1 MLKTLEIENIAVI
14 ERAEIEF
21 LPGFNV
27 LTGETGA
34 GKSIVVDSIN
44 AILGERTSREL
55 VRTGAQHAF
64 VSAYFTDIDPCVSAK
79 LEELGYP
86 KNEENDLIITRRI
99 GADGKSL
106 CKINSRTANVSA
118 LKELGKELVNIHGQH
133 DSQALLNPESHIGF
147 IDMLCKSDK
156 PLCEYKEAFSDF
168 MRIRRRLKRLT
179 ADAENNDNAASLLD
193 YQIAEL
199 ENAGVSS
206 GETERLTERKKA
218 LDNAADALS
227 ALSALDSC
235 VNGDDDAPGVR
246 IALSTAAKELEP
258 FALFLPDV
266 EKLLRILAD
275 TDAQLED
282 ALSLSRAA
290 AQQLDSDPEEKEAVE
305 DRLDLLFR
313 LSSKYGGSE
322 ERMLEYLESARK
334 KRALIATDEQEL
346 ERLDSEYDAAL
357 QRVSELAARLS
368 NERKAAAAE
377 FEKNVKR
384 QLEFLDMPGVAFKV
398 DFQKGILSSSGTD
411 RIEFLISANAGEE
424 PRPLA
429 RIASGGELSRIML
442 AIKSILAYND
452 TIDTLIFDEIDTGVS
467 GRASGRIGQK
477 LKSLSKDTQVIT
489 VTHSAQIASF
499 ADSHFLIKKDT
510 ENGRTYS
517 NITPLSKSQRIEELA
532 RIMGGLNITDALLNS
547 AAELLN
553 TSQEANG
560 YGHIRGAARTR
571 TYRAGH
577 Q

>member
-64 VSAYFTDIDPCVSAK
+64 VSAYFTDIDPGVSAK
-79 LEELGYP
+79 LDELGYP

-322 ERMLEYLESARK
+322 ERMLEYLESARE

-368 NERKAAAAE
+368 NERKATAAE

-384 QLEFLDMPGVAFKV
+384 QLEFLDMPGVTFKV

-477 LKSLSKDTQVIT
+477 LKALSKDTQVIT
-489 VTHSAQIASF
+489 VTHSAQIAAF

-547 AAELLN
+547 AAEMLKN
-553 TSQEANG
+553 SQEVN
-560 YGHIRGAARTR
+560 
-571 TYRAGH
+571 
-577 Q
+577 

>member
-179 ADAENNDNAASLLD
+179 ADAENNDNTASLLD

-246 IALSTAAKELEP
+246 VALSTAAKELEP
-258 FALFLPDV
+258 FAPFLPDV

-305 DRLDLLFR
+305 ERLDMLFR

-322 ERMLEYLESARK
+322 ERMLEYLESARE

-368 NERKAAAAE
+368 NERKATAAE

-384 QLEFLDMPGVAFKV
+384 QLEFLDMPGVTFKV

-477 LKSLSKDTQVIT
+477 LKALSKDTQVIT

-547 AAELLN
+547 AAEMLKN
-553 TSQEANG
+553 SQEV
-560 YGHIRGAARTR
+560 Y
-571 TYRAGH
+571 
-577 Q
+577 

>member
-313 LSSKYGGSE
+313 LSSKYGGPE

-547 AAELLN
+547 AAEMLKN
-553 TSQEANG
+553 SQEVN
-560 YGHIRGAARTR
+560 
-571 TYRAGH
+571 
-577 Q
+577 

>member
-79 LEELGYP
+79 LDELGYP

-179 ADAENNDNAASLLD
+179 ADAENNDNTASLLD

-246 IALSTAAKELEP
+246 VALSTAAKELEP
-258 FALFLPDV
+258 FAPFLHDV
-266 EKLLRILAD
+266 EMLLRILAD

-305 DRLDLLFR
+305 ERLDLLFR

-322 ERMLEYLESARK
+322 ERMLEYLESARE

-368 NERKAAAAE
+368 NERKATAAE

-384 QLEFLDMPGVAFKV
+384 QLEFLDMPGVTFKV

-477 LKSLSKDTQVIT
+477 LKALSKDTQVIT

-547 AAELLN
+547 AAEMLKN
-553 TSQEANG
+553 SQEVN
-560 YGHIRGAARTR
+560 
-571 TYRAGH
+571 
-577 Q
+577 

>member
-64 VSAYFTDIDPCVSAK
+64 VSAYFTDIDPGVSAK
-79 LEELGYP
+79 LDELGYP

-547 AAELLN
+547 AAEMLKN
-553 TSQEANG
+553 SQEVN
-560 YGHIRGAARTR
+560 
-571 TYRAGH
+571 
-577 Q
+577 

>member
-64 VSAYFTDIDPCVSAK
+64 VSAYFTDIDPSVSAK

-179 ADAENNDNAASLLD
+179 ADAENNDNTASLLD

-199 ENAGVSS
+199 ESAGVSS

-246 IALSTAAKELEP
+246 VALSTAAKELEP
-258 FALFLPDV
+258 FAPFLPDV

-275 TDAQLED
+275 TDSQLED

-305 DRLDLLFR
+305 ERLDLLFR

-322 ERMLEYLESARK
+322 ERMLEYLESARE

-357 QRVSELAARLS
+357 QRVSELATRLS

-384 QLEFLDMPGVAFKV
+384 QLEFLDMPGVTFKV

-477 LKSLSKDTQVIT
+477 LKALSKDTQVIT
-489 VTHSAQIASF
+489 VTHSAQIAAF

-547 AAELLN
+547 AAEMLKN
-553 TSQEANG
+553 SQEVN
-560 YGHIRGAARTR
+560 
-571 TYRAGH
+571 
-577 Q
+577 

>member
-147 IDMLCKSDK
+147 IDMLCRSDK

-179 ADAENNDNAASLLD
+179 ADAENNDNTASLLD

-246 IALSTAAKELEP
+246 IALSTAAKDLEP

-322 ERMLEYLESARK
+322 ERMLEYLESARE

-384 QLEFLDMPGVAFKV
+384 QLEFLDMPGVTFKV

-477 LKSLSKDTQVIT
+477 LKALSKDTQVIT
-489 VTHSAQIASF
+489 VTHSAQIAAF

-547 AAELLN
+547 AAEMLKN
-553 TSQEANG
+553 SQEVN
-560 YGHIRGAARTR
+560 
-571 TYRAGH
+571 
-577 Q
+577 

>member
-179 ADAENNDNAASLLD
+179 ADAENNDNTASLLD

-246 IALSTAAKELEP
+246 VALSTVAKELEP
-258 FALFLPDV
+258 FAPFLPDV

-305 DRLDLLFR
+305 ERLDLLFR

-322 ERMLEYLESARK
+322 ERMIEYLESARE

-384 QLEFLDMPGVAFKV
+384 QLEFLDMPGVTFKV

-477 LKSLSKDTQVIT
+477 LKALSKDTQVIT
-489 VTHSAQIASF
+489 VTHSAQIAAF

-517 NITPLSKSQRIEELA
+517 NITPLSKAQRIEELA

-547 AAELLN
+547 AAEMLKN
-553 TSQEANG
+553 SQEVN
-560 YGHIRGAARTR
+560 
-571 TYRAGH
+571 
-577 Q
+577 

>member
-106 CKINSRTANVSA
+106 CKINSRTANVST

-133 DSQALLNPESHIGF
+133 DSQALLNPESHISF

-305 DRLDLLFR
+305 ERLDMLFR

-368 NERKAAAAE
+368 NERKATAAE

-384 QLEFLDMPGVAFKV
+384 QLEFLDMPGVTFKV

-477 LKSLSKDTQVIT
+477 LKALSKDTQVIT
-489 VTHSAQIASF
+489 VTHSAQIAAF

-517 NITPLSKSQRIEELA
+517 NITPLSKAQRIEELA

-547 AAELLN
+547 AAEMLKN
-553 TSQEANG
+553 SQEV
-560 YGHIRGAARTR
+560 Y
-571 TYRAGH
+571 
-577 Q
+577 

>member
-106 CKINSRTANVSA
+106 CKINSRTANVST

-133 DSQALLNPESHIGF
+133 DSQALLNPESHISF

-179 ADAENNDNAASLLD
+179 ADAENNDNTASLLD

-199 ENAGVSS
+199 GNAGVSS
-206 GETERLTERKKA
+206 GGTERLTERKKG

-305 DRLDLLFR
+305 ERLDMLFR

-368 NERKAAAAE
+368 NERKATAAE

-384 QLEFLDMPGVAFKV
+384 QLEFLDMPGVTFKV

-477 LKSLSKDTQVIT
+477 LKALSKDTQVIT
-489 VTHSAQIASF
+489 VTHSAQIAAF

-517 NITPLSKSQRIEELA
+517 NITPLSKAQRIEELA

-547 AAELLN
+547 AAEMLKN
-553 TSQEANG
+553 SQEV
-560 YGHIRGAARTR
+560 Y
-571 TYRAGH
+571 
-577 Q
+577 

>member
-106 CKINSRTANVSA
+106 CKINSRTANVSV

-258 FALFLPDV
+258 FAPFLPDV

-275 TDAQLED
+275 ADAQLED

-305 DRLDLLFR
+305 ERLDLLFR

-322 ERMLEYLESARK
+322 ERMLEYLESARE

-384 QLEFLDMPGVAFKV
+384 QLEFLDMPGVTFKV

-477 LKSLSKDTQVIT
+477 LKALSKDTQVIT
-489 VTHSAQIASF
+489 VTHSAQIAAF

-517 NITPLSKSQRIEELA
+517 NITPLSKAQRIEELA

-547 AAELLN
+547 AAEMLKN
-553 TSQEANG
+553 SQEVN
-560 YGHIRGAARTR
+560 
-571 TYRAGH
+571 
-577 Q
+577 

>member
-106 CKINSRTANVSA
+106 CKINSRTANVST

-133 DSQALLNPESHIGF
+133 DSQALLNPESHISF

-179 ADAENNDNAASLLD
+179 ADAENNDNTASLLD

-305 DRLDLLFR
+305 ERLDMLFR

-368 NERKAAAAE
+368 NERKATAAE

-384 QLEFLDMPGVAFKV
+384 QLEFLDMPGVTFKV

-477 LKSLSKDTQVIT
+477 LKALSKDTQVIT
-489 VTHSAQIASF
+489 VTHSAQIAAF

-517 NITPLSKSQRIEELA
+517 NITPLSKAQRIEELA

-547 AAELLN
+547 AAEMLKN
-553 TSQEANG
+553 SQEV
-560 YGHIRGAARTR
+560 Y
-571 TYRAGH
+571 
-577 Q
+577 

>member
-246 IALSTAAKELEP
+246 VALSTAAKELEP

-305 DRLDLLFR
+305 ERLDLLFR

-368 NERKAAAAE
+368 NERKATAAE

-384 QLEFLDMPGVAFKV
+384 QLEFLDMPGVTFKV

-477 LKSLSKDTQVIT
+477 LKALSKDTQVIT

-547 AAELLN
+547 AAEMLKN
-553 TSQEANG
+553 SQEVN
-560 YGHIRGAARTR
+560 
-571 TYRAGH
+571 
-577 Q
+577 

>member
-106 CKINSRTANVSA
+106 CKINSRTANVST

-179 ADAENNDNAASLLD
+179 ADAENNDNTASLLD

-246 IALSTAAKELEP
+246 VALSTAAKELEP
-258 FALFLPDV
+258 FAPFLPDV

-305 DRLDLLFR
+305 ERLDMLFR

-322 ERMLEYLESARK
+322 ERMLEYLESARE

-384 QLEFLDMPGVAFKV
+384 QLEFLDMPGVTFKV

-477 LKSLSKDTQVIT
+477 LKALSKDTQVIT
-489 VTHSAQIASF
+489 VTHSAQIAAF

-547 AAELLN
+547 AAEMLKN
-553 TSQEANG
+553 SQEVN
-560 YGHIRGAARTR
+560 
-571 TYRAGH
+571 
-577 Q
+577 

>member
-64 VSAYFTDIDPCVSAK
+64 VSAYFTDIDPSVSAK

-179 ADAENNDNAASLLD
+179 ADAENNDNTASLLD

-199 ENAGVSS
+199 ESAGVSS

-258 FALFLPDV
+258 FAPFLPDV

-384 QLEFLDMPGVAFKV
+384 QLEFLDMPGVTFKV

-477 LKSLSKDTQVIT
+477 LKALSKDTQVIT
-489 VTHSAQIASF
+489 VTHSAQIAAF

-547 AAELLN
+547 AAEMLKN
-553 TSQEANG
+553 SQEVN
-560 YGHIRGAARTR
+560 
-571 TYRAGH
+571 
-577 Q
+577 

>member
-179 ADAENNDNAASLLD
+179 ADAENNDNTASLLD

-218 LDNAADALS
+218 LDNAAEALS

-258 FALFLPDV
+258 FAPFLHDV

-305 DRLDLLFR
+305 ERLDMLFR

-384 QLEFLDMPGVAFKV
+384 QLEFLDMPGVTFKV

-477 LKSLSKDTQVIT
+477 LKALSKDTQVIT

-517 NITPLSKSQRIEELA
+517 NITPLSKAQRIEELA

-547 AAELLN
+547 AAEMLKN
-553 TSQEANG
+553 SQEV
-560 YGHIRGAARTR
+560 Y
-571 TYRAGH
+571 
-577 Q
+577 

>member
-86 KNEENDLIITRRI
+86 QNEENDLIITRRI
-99 GADGKSL
+99 GSDGKSL

-218 LDNAADALS
+218 LDNASDALS

-246 IALSTAAKELEP
+246 VALSTAAKELEP
-258 FALFLPDV
+258 FAPFLPDV

-305 DRLDLLFR
+305 ERLDLLFR

-322 ERMLEYLESARK
+322 ERMLEYLESARE

-477 LKSLSKDTQVIT
+477 LKALSKDTQVIT
-489 VTHSAQIASF
+489 VTHSAQIAAF

-517 NITPLSKSQRIEELA
+517 NITPLSKAQRIEELA

-547 AAELLN
+547 AAEMLKN
-553 TSQEANG
+553 SQEVN
-560 YGHIRGAARTR
+560 
-571 TYRAGH
+571 
-577 Q
+577 

>member
-147 IDMLCKSDK
+147 IDMLCRSDK

-179 ADAENNDNAASLLD
+179 ADAENNDNTASLLD

-218 LDNAADALS
+218 LDNAAEALS

-258 FALFLPDV
+258 FAPFLPDV

-384 QLEFLDMPGVAFKV
+384 QLEFLDMPGVTFKV

-477 LKSLSKDTQVIT
+477 LKALSKDTQVIT

-547 AAELLN
+547 AAEMLKN
-553 TSQEANG
+553 SQEVN
-560 YGHIRGAARTR
+560 
-571 TYRAGH
+571 
-577 Q
+577 

>member
-64 VSAYFTDIDPCVSAK
+64 VSAYFTDIDPGVSAK

-179 ADAENNDNAASLLD
+179 ADAENNDNTASLLD

-246 IALSTAAKELEP
+246 VALSTAAKELEP
-258 FALFLPDV
+258 FAPFLPDV

-305 DRLDLLFR
+305 ERLDLLFR

-322 ERMLEYLESARK
+322 ERMLEYLESARE

-384 QLEFLDMPGVAFKV
+384 QLEFLDMPGVACKV

-477 LKSLSKDTQVIT
+477 LKALSKDTQVIT
-489 VTHSAQIASF
+489 VTHSAQIAAF

-547 AAELLN
+547 AAEMLKN
-553 TSQEANG
+553 SQEVN
-560 YGHIRGAARTR
+560 
-571 TYRAGH
+571 
-577 Q
+577 

>member
-179 ADAENNDNAASLLD
+179 ADAENNDNTASLLD

-246 IALSTAAKELEP
+246 VALSTAAKELEP
-258 FALFLPDV
+258 FAPFLHDV

-384 QLEFLDMPGVAFKV
+384 QLEFLDMPGVTFKV

-477 LKSLSKDTQVIT
+477 LKALSKDTQVIT

-547 AAELLN
+547 AAEMLKN
-553 TSQEANG
+553 SQEVN
-560 YGHIRGAARTR
+560 
-571 TYRAGH
+571 
-577 Q
+577 

>member
-246 IALSTAAKELEP
+246 VALSTAAKELEP

-305 DRLDLLFR
+305 ERLDLLFR

-384 QLEFLDMPGVAFKV
+384 QLEFLDMPGVTFKV

-477 LKSLSKDTQVIT
+477 LKALSKDTQVIT
-489 VTHSAQIASF
+489 VTHSAQIAAF

-547 AAELLN
+547 AAEMLKN
-553 TSQEANG
+553 SQEVN
-560 YGHIRGAARTR
+560 
-571 TYRAGH
+571 
-577 Q
+577 

>member
-179 ADAENNDNAASLLD
+179 ADAENNDNTASLLD

-258 FALFLPDV
+258 FAPFLPDV

-384 QLEFLDMPGVAFKV
+384 QLEFLDMPGVTFKV

-477 LKSLSKDTQVIT
+477 LKALSKDTQVIT
-489 VTHSAQIASF
+489 VTHSAQIAAF

-547 AAELLN
+547 AAEMLKN
-553 TSQEANG
+553 SREVN
-560 YGHIRGAARTR
+560 
-571 TYRAGH
+571 
-577 Q
+577 